1 MTHPGRAPKPHAVLP
16 PDLRAERRHRTTI
29 TRATKRALARMD
41 LARHVRDALP
51 EAPSAQTARARV
63 HVIAIGK
70 AAPEMA
76 RGAVLRWSA
85 FITEVLV
92 VTAEE
97 TPIAARLTR
106 DRRVE
111 VLFARHPLPDRR
123 SVRAGARCLE
133 IAARVAKDRDVLLVL
148 VSGGASA
155 LVCSPA
161 EGVRLADKI
170 AVTRAMLASGASI
183 QEINVVRRHLSRI
196 KGGRLAHAASPGEVI
211 TLAASDVIGGSLL
224 DIGSG
229 PSVSDTSAPSSARDA
244 IARYA
249 PSFQR
254 LPLAKGC
261 RVRNGA
267 YERIVLS
274 PESSARALAGEL
286 GAAGFVARVLPASQA
301 PVVELANDYLRR
313 ARRMKPGEAFVR
325 AAEPSLHV
333 ARKGRGGRSTHLAAR
348 VGQGLPPRGVL
359 FAAIATDGVDG
370 MSGTGGAI
378 VGGSF
383 AAAAGGPEEI
393 ARALARFESASLH
406 ERAKTKIAMHPSGHN
421 LADLHVLLRYE

>member
-1 MTHPGRAPKPHAVLP
+1 MTRPGRAPTPHAVLP
-16 PDLRAERRHRTTI
+16 PDLRAEGRHRAAI
-29 TRATKRALARMD
+29 THATKRALARMD

-51 EAPSAQTARARV
+51 EAPSARMARARV

-76 RGAVLRWSA
+76 RGALLRWSS

-97 TPIAARLTR
+97 TPVAARLS

-111 VLFARHPLPDRR
+111 VLIASHPLPDRR

-161 EGVRLADKI
+161 KGVRLADKI

-229 PSVSDTSAPSSARDA
+229 PSVSDTSALSSARDA
-244 IARYA
+244 IARHA

-254 LPLAKGC
+254 LPLAKSR

-286 GAAGFVARVLPASQA
+286 DAAGFVARVLPASQA

-333 ARKGRGGRSTHLAAR
+333 TRKGRGGRSTHLAAI

-383 AAAAGGPEEI
+383 AAAAGGHEAI

-406 ERAKTKIAMHPSGHN
+406 ERAKTTLAMHPSGHN